1 MPKLFRCHL
10 FKMPVGYKILPFYQV
25 KDMVLS
31 LWPYIIVATKC
42 LYLLSQ
48 CGIKSRQ

>member
-1 MPKLFRCHL
+1 
-10 FKMPVGYKILPFYQV
+10 MPVGYKILPSYQV

-31 LWPYIIVATKC
+31 LQPYIIVATEC

-48 CGIKSRQ
+48 CEINSRH